1 MQGRSEPEIVALAER
16 YFNTEPPRPAKDERK
31 LIDRLRKAA

>member
-1 MQGRSEPEIVALAER
+1 MPKAIDRR
-16 YFNTEPPRPAKDERK
+16 YFNTEPLRPAKDERK